1 MRMEWL
7 SDPTIWMGLTT
18 LVILEIILGIDN
30 LVFIAILADKLP
42 PHQRDK
48 ARIIGLS
55 LALVMRLVLLATLSW
70 IMRLT
75 EPLFSVLDHGFSG
88 RDLILLGGGLFLL
101 FKATMELHERLE
113 GRGHEQ
119 SGSRVYASF
128 GVVVTQ
134 IVILDAVFSLDSVI
148 TAVGMVDQLGVMYA
162 AVVIAMAVMML
173 ASKPLTDFVNPLPVI
188 EWNSHKAYLRELQAG
203 GVATVPTLWLGRG
216 AADAVT
222 QLRNRG
228 WDEVVVKPAVSI
240 GAIGALRARAADPV
254 CARHVEQLVAEG
266 DVMIQPFVASVAAV
280 GEVSLI
286 YFGGAF
292 SHSIRKQ
299 PAPGDFRVQDMYGG
313 TVHAHAPSAAE
324 FDLAARALTC
334 LPAPTAYARVDL
346 VEFERKP
353 ALMEIELIEPEL
365 FLGASAL
372 AADRFA
378 DVLQRRCAA
387 RTEVGC

>member
-1 MRMEWL
+1 M
-7 SDPTIWMGLTT
+7 ITT
-18 LVILEIILGIDN
+18 PMNSSV
-30 LVFIAILADKLP
+30 
-42 PHQRDK
+42 
-48 ARIIGLS
+48 RI
-55 LALVMRLVLLATLSW
+55 ALVTGASMAKPDPESHLLVAALARRGIVAELVPWDSAQAWASYRLVVVRTPWDYFARLDEFLAWARHTS
-70 IMRLT
+70 
-75 EPLFSVLDHGFSG
+75 
-88 RDLILLGGGLFLL
+88 
-101 FKATMELHERLE
+101 A
-113 GRGHEQ
+113 
-119 SGSRVYASF
+119 
-128 GVVVTQ
+128 
-134 IVILDAVFSLDSVI
+134 
-148 TAVGMVDQLGVMYA
+148 
-162 AVVIAMAVMML
+162 
-173 ASKPLTDFVNPLPVI
+173 LTDFVNPLPVI

-216 AADAVT
+216 AADAVA

-292 SHSIRKQ
+292 SHAIRKQ

-387 RTEVGC
+387 RTEAGC

>member
-1 MRMEWL
+1 M
-7 SDPTIWMGLTT
+7 ITT
-18 LVILEIILGIDN
+18 PMNSSV
-30 LVFIAILADKLP
+30 
-42 PHQRDK
+42 
-48 ARIIGLS
+48 RI
-55 LALVMRLVLLATLSW
+55 ALVTGASMAKPDPESHLLVAALARRGIVAELVPWDSAQAWASYRLVVVRTPWDYFARLDEFLAWARHTS
-70 IMRLT
+70 
-75 EPLFSVLDHGFSG
+75 
-88 RDLILLGGGLFLL
+88 
-101 FKATMELHERLE
+101 A
-113 GRGHEQ
+113 
-119 SGSRVYASF
+119 
-128 GVVVTQ
+128 
-134 IVILDAVFSLDSVI
+134 
-148 TAVGMVDQLGVMYA
+148 
-162 AVVIAMAVMML
+162 
-173 ASKPLTDFVNPLPVI
+173 LTDFVNPLPVI

-292 SHSIRKQ
+292 SHAIRKQ

-346 VEFERKP
+346 VEFELDAAEYAIRCTVTAETVGRTGVEME
-353 ALMEIELIEPEL
+353 ALTAVNVGLLTIYDMCKAVDRGMRMEGIQLLEK
-365 FLGASAL
+365 LGGKSGHWKA
-372 AADRFA
+372 
-378 DVLQRRCAA
+378 
-387 RTEVGC
+387 

>member
-1 MRMEWL
+1 MAKP
-7 SDPTIWMGLTT
+7 DPESHL
-18 LVILEIILGIDN
+18 LVAALARRGIVAE
-30 LVFIAILADKLP
+30 LVPWDSAQAW
-42 PHQRDK
+42 
-48 ARIIGLS
+48 AS
-55 LALVMRLVLLATLSW
+55 YRLVVVRTPWDYFARLDEFLAWARHTS
-70 IMRLT
+70 
-75 EPLFSVLDHGFSG
+75 
-88 RDLILLGGGLFLL
+88 
-101 FKATMELHERLE
+101 A
-113 GRGHEQ
+113 
-119 SGSRVYASF
+119 
-128 GVVVTQ
+128 
-134 IVILDAVFSLDSVI
+134 
-148 TAVGMVDQLGVMYA
+148 
-162 AVVIAMAVMML
+162 
-173 ASKPLTDFVNPLPVI
+173 LTDFVNPLPVI

-313 TVHAHAPSAAE
+313 TVHAHAPSAAGQVPRHVGAQRVGGVDVIVQASFIPRNMAE
-324 FDLAARALTC
+324 RRVGESDAR
-334 LPAPTAYARVDL
+334 LPRGRTERVGDSASQRGAGDAVANAHVGGRHLDL
-346 VEFERKP
+346 VSGDERP
-353 ALMEIELIEPEL
+353 
-365 FLGASAL
+365 
-372 AADRFA
+372 
-378 DVLQRRCAA
+378 
-387 RTEVGC
+387 